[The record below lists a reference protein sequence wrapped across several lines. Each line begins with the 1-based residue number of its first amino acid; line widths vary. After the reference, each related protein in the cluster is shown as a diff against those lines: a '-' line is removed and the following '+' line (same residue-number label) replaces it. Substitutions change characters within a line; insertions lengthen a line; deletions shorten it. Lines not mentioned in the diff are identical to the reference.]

1 MTSFNRTPMAIALAG
16 AMIYTRDK
24 GGLPYQ
30 PNLKIHT
37 RDKNEPLDE
46 AARQLKAR
54 MTKLDDIIKQHE
66 DRLDNLPDD
75 VKTELETR
83 AKDIRDLSAKLDAIK
98 QEMVEGV
105 NSRTADPDTTAAIL
119 IRNTEAVKIAGEI
132 LAKRDRKTVSFE
144 GIQARNIISLGTMG
158 TNATL
163 AGNDL
168 ARTVVQQLNVIDL
181 INWGT
186 TTIDVVPL
194 LRESGYD
201 IMADIA
207 PEGSLK
213 PESNLNFGT
222 TELKIGVIAHW
233 VRVTNQVLADMPM
246 LANYIESRLSYGV
259 RLKLEYFVIKGH
271 QPAQGQLKHFS
282 GLMEAGNYETVTAAV
297 DDTDMDVLN
306 RAKYKAALSMVKPE
320 CYILNPEDWGNI
332 ERIKGDDG
340 HYVYGTPGATGV
352 QVWLWGLPVVFSAA
366 QDLGDY
372 WCGNLSIGYDGYIR
386 AEVDVRISTEDGDN
400 FRKNLATVL
409 AEMRAAGGVVIPDA
423 NVAGELPSKV

>member
-1 MTSFNRTPMAIALAG
+1 MTSFNRKPMVLAMAG
-16 AMIYTRDK
+16 AMLYTRDK
-24 GGLPYQ
+24 SGAPFAR
-30 PNLKIHT
+30 PIHT
-37 RDKNEPLDE
+37 RDTGSLDE
-46 AARQLKAR
+46 NAQKLKTR
-54 MTKLDDIIKQHE
+54 MEKLDKLIKDHE
-66 DRLDNLPDD
+66 DRLENLPDD
-75 VKTELETR
+75 VKAELEAR
-83 AKDIRDLSAKLDAIK
+83 SKEIKDLAAVIK
-98 QEMVEGV
+98 GIQQEMVDGV
-105 NSRTADPDTTAAIL
+105 NSRGADPDTTAAIL
-119 IRNTEAVKIAGEI
+119 IRNTEAVKIAAEI
-132 LAKRDRKTVSFE
+132 LAKRDRKSVSFE
-144 GIQARNIISLGTMG
+144 GIQARNIISLGSMNG
-158 TNATL
+158 NPTL

-168 ARTVVQQLNVIDL
+168 ARTVIQQLNVIDL

-201 IMADIA
+201 IMADIV
-207 PEGSLK
+207 PEGALK

-271 QPAQGQLKHFS
+271 QPASGQLKHFS
-282 GLMEAGNYETVTAAV
+282 GLMEAGNYETVTPAV

-386 AEVDVRISTEDGDN
+386 EEVDVRISTEDGDN